1 MADYV
6 GTPPIQTSDADLPS
20 EDRSLSQGAL
30 IWRSFRRHRLAM
42 IGSVILILFYTVV
55 IFSDFFAP
63 YAVNQRFS
71 QYTLIGPQRV
81 RIVGKDG
88 LQRPFVHGFERTRDP
103 VTFQAVYT
111 PDEDTTYPIEFFVRG
126 HSYKLFGLFET
137 DIHLFG
143 SEEGPIF
150 LFGTDDLGRDMFSRI
165 VLGSRLSLTIGL
177 IGVAIS
183 LVIGLTLGGIS
194 GFYGG
199 IIDDIVQR
207 IIEFLMSIP
216 SIPLWMALAT
226 ALPRDWPIIKNYFAI
241 TVILS
246 ILGWTNLARV
256 VRGKVISLRDS
267 EFVLAAR
274 TFGARDRFVI
284 VRHLIPNFMSYILV
298 SISLSI
304 PNMILGETSLS
315 FLGLGLRPP
324 AVSWGVLLQSASNV
338 NVVAEHPWLL
348 IPAAFVIIAV
358 LAFNFVGD
366 GLRDASDPYSY

>member
-1 MADYV
+1 MA
-6 GTPPIQTSDADLPS
+6 P

-42 IGSVILILFYTVV
+42 IGSVLLFIFYTVV
-55 IFSDFFAP
+55 IFSDFIAP

-71 QYTLIGPQRV
+71 QYTLIAPQR
-81 RIVGKDG
+81 IHIFGENG
-88 LQRPFVHGFERTRDP
+88 LQRPFVYGFERTRDP

-111 PDEDTTYPIEFFVRG
+111 LDKDTTYPVEFFVRG

-143 SEEGPIF
+143 SEQGPIF
-150 LFGTDDLGRDMFSRI
+150 LFGTDELGRDMFSRI
-165 VLGSRLSLTIGL
+165 VLGARLSLTIGL
-177 IGVAIS
+177 VGVAIS
-183 LVIGLTLGGIS
+183 LIIGLALGGIS

-226 ALPRDWPIIKNYFAI
+226 ALPRDWSIIQNYFAI

-246 ILGWTNLARV
+246 VLGWTNLARV
-256 VRGKVISLRDS
+256 VRGKVISLRDA

-274 TFGARDRFVI
+274 TFGAKDWFLI
-284 VRHLIPNFMSYILV
+284 VRHLIPNFTSYILV
-298 SISLSI
+298 SVSLSI

-348 IPAAFVIIAV
+348 IPAAFVIVAV

-366 GLRDASDPYSY
+366 GLRDAADPYSY